1 MPSPGAVRWPHLAK
15 LPCSTGE
22 WSNMSLSEE
31 KGSAAQIAS
40 PEAEPEEILGPA
52 APAHTAPTPHDR
64 RRLQSQRFPVGAQGR
79 AGGKAGPAAPLG
91 EKRLTDSVRGPSAKA
106 RIAVT
111 GLGWP
116 DSPGSAALSASKG
129 AMP

>member
-1 MPSPGAVRWPHLAK
+1 
-15 LPCSTGE
+15 
-22 WSNMSLSEE
+22 MSLSEE

-40 PEAEPEEILGPA
+40 PEAEPEEILRPA

-91 EKRLTDSVRGPSAKA
+91 EKRLTDSVRDPRPRPES
-106 RIAVT
+106 RSQ
-111 GLGWP
+111 GLGGLTRP
-116 DSPGSAALSASKG
+116 VLRR
-129 AMP
+129 